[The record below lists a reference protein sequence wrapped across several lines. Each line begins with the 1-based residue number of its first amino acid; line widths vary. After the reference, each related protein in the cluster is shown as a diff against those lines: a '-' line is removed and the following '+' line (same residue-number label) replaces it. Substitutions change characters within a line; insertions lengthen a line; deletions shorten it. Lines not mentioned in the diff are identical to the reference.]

1 MKTRICLI
9 YPVHDCGLRQR
20 IVKSYLKRLLQ
31 DLLVFPAL
39 FLRAYTLPHLTE
51 MVRNDFAFLSP
62 TVLLLFRIPIFKQEY
77 PKLAFLSSFG
87 GLVIFPNFRQ
97 GWCILNFR
105 KTLNS
110 FLNVYVAS

>member
-39 FLRAYTLPHLTE
+39 FLWAYTLPHLTE
-51 MVRNDFAFLSP
+51 MVRNDFAFPSP
-62 TVLLLFRIPIFKQEY
+62 TVLLLFMIPIFKQEY
-77 PKLAFLSSFG
+77 PKLAFLSPFG
-87 GLVIFPNFRQ
+87 GFGHFPKF
-97 GWCILNFR
+97 
-105 KTLNS
+105 
-110 FLNVYVAS
+110 